1 MAVSGVS
8 TRRRESASM
17 WFKQLL
23 IGQEQQ
29 GTAKAAAA
37 AWLGTIYALRAAS
50 RIDGNKDW
58 GRTGDEMIGLLENA
72 YLTHMGKDAT
82 SVIDAGRRLLRT
94 DEAPQAPKALN
105 VPREAVKPIHVD
117 LKRPVMPKLKP
128 LPRIKVVRP
137 KALAGKKVK
146 VTLKRVKARR

>member
-1 MAVSGVS
+1 MSATPGRLRWLGHS
-8 TRRRESASM
+8 TA
-17 WFKQLL
+17 LL
-23 IGQEQQ
+23 EVDGDDVLVGE
-29 GTAKAAAA
+29 ARAAAERILEALPDADLRGTFA
-37 AWLGTIYALRAAS
+37 AAEA
-50 RIDGNKDW
+50 
-58 GRTGDEMIGLLENA
+58 
-72 YLTHMGKDAT
+72 
-82 SVIDAGRRLLRT
+82 VRRLLRT